1 MSHANLNLFHP
12 IRCRMLRHSA
22 DEAMDVAPVKGGVAD
37 DECAAPPPLPPP
49 VKEVNNNVYAARGDD
64 GLAASPPPTPSQL
77 HPAAS
82 SAELEKAAAETAPEA
97 AATAATVYS
106 CGSLRLSVSARSQWL
121 CVARLPRDFTREE
134 LMELVEEYGAVEET
148 HMIHSETTGKQR
160 ARAGAGVGCNSA
172 AGIMG
177 TCSRNG

>member
-1 MSHANLNLFHP
+1 
-12 IRCRMLRHSA
+12 MLRHSA

-37 DECAAPPPLPPP
+37 DECAAPPLPPP
-49 VKEVNNNVYAARGDD
+49 VKEVNNNVYAAGGDD

-97 AATAATVYS
+97 AATAAATVYS